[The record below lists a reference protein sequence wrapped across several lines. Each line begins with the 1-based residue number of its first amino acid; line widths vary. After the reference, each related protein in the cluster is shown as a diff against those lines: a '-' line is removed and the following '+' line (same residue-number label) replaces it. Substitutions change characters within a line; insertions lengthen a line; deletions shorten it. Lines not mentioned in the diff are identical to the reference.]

1 MVYYCFYSKVD
12 QPPTLYQQKPCLKK
26 HTLNDSWEKC
36 PRPANMASDPVKLE
50 EALEN
55 RKIGIKFDF
64 INHQVKK

>member
-1 MVYYCFYSKVD
+1 MSK
-12 QPPTLYQQKPCLKK
+12 QQLRQATVSTTFESTS
-26 HTLNDSWEKC
+26 HTLIDSWEKC